1 MTRKILALGLFSALV
16 LTGCGKQEAQ
26 DASSEHAMFAQ
37 TMEARLANF
46 DAQIDSLKVQSDMA
60 GDTLKARIEQD
71 IEGLKQQR
79 DRAKDKLSEL
89 GSATADKWDDAKS
102 GAVSA
107 LDSLDASF
115 DRTRARMH

>member
-1 MTRKILALGLFSALV
+1 MTRKLLALGLLLGVV
-16 LTGCGKQEAQ
+16 LTGCGKQDAD
-26 DASSEHAMFAQ
+26 DASAEHSAFRQ
-37 TMEARLANF
+37 TMDARLASL

-60 GDTLKARIEQD
+60 GDTLKARIEED
-71 IEGLKQQR
+71 IEGLKKQR
-79 DRAKDKLSEL
+79 DRAKDKLDDL

-115 DRTRARMH
+115 DRARARMH